1 MTLRMTAVASLLFL
15 AACAGSGTRI
25 VDLSAGRCLYA
36 TQDGENRGRQTKW
49 ASCSSPPPLAIG
61 IVSGHPSR

>member
-1 MTLRMTAVASLLFL
+1 MTLRMTAVASLLLL
-15 AACAGSGTRI
+15 AACAGSGARTA
-25 VDLSAGRCLYA
+25 DLSAGRCLYT
-36 TQDGENRGRQTKW
+36 TQDSENRGRQTKW